1 MDGREVDECGPRKWV
16 RDSRAFNP
24 HGNGFDFGCRVGRQC
39 ATPEPTG
46 DWRTMD
52 RAKRLA
58 ANREA
63 SAASRARKR
72 ALEEETRARCE
83 ALEHRVG
90 QLLEHAR
97 ALACENAG
105 LKNALLEVTY
115 GVRSVEFAALPNAMM
130 FGSETAAM
138 GGAKLPL
145 PRWDGGAF
153 AANAK
158 AVTATEGATAKRQ
171 KTTGVVPD
179 VRQQT
184 STSSGESSY
193 DGSGA
198 LTTTTTTPASE
209 VVLGDLTPLPFDF
222 DDAFDYT
229 RDAFRTK
236 RSFSRGARATN
247 DATTRQGAR
256 QRVDGCSLVAPRGRG
271 PRAETSY
278 AIQNMQTNATRQ
290 RMKDAAKRILTKR
303 RRRTRSS
310 TTCSSMKMHSMRSSM
325 RFLPMK
331 ATISNSNPSS
341 RASRRRKS
349 TDDTLA
355 RQQKLIKQIVR
366 RLYPNS

>member
-1 MDGREVDECGPRKWV
+1 
-16 RDSRAFNP
+16 
-24 HGNGFDFGCRVGRQC
+24 
-39 ATPEPTG
+39 
-46 DWRTMD
+46 MD

-153 AANAK
+153 AADAK

-171 KTTGVVPD
+171 KTMGVVPD
-179 VRQQT
+179 FRQQT

-198 LTTTTTTPASE
+198 LTTTTTTTTTTTPASE

-229 RDAFRTK
+229 RVAFRTK
-236 RSFSRGARATN
+236 RSFSRGARATD

-303 RRRTRSS
+303 RRRSRSS
-310 TTCSSMKMHSMRSSM
+310 TTCSSMKMHSMQSSM

-341 RASRRRKS
+341 RASRRRKL
-349 TDDTLA
+349 TDAALA

>member
-1 MDGREVDECGPRKWV
+1 
-16 RDSRAFNP
+16 
-24 HGNGFDFGCRVGRQC
+24 
-39 ATPEPTG
+39 
-46 DWRTMD
+46 MD

-72 ALEEETRARCE
+72 ALELETRARCE
-83 ALEHRVG
+83 ALERRVG
-90 QLLEHAR
+90 ELLEHAR

-115 GVRSVEFAALPNAMM
+115 GVRSVEFASPVM
-130 FGSETAAM
+130 FGGSETM
-138 GGAKLPL
+138 AKLPL

-153 AANAK
+153 ANAK
-158 AVTATEGATAKRQ
+158 VNAGTETTEEGATAKRQ
-171 KTTGVVPD
+171 KTTTGVAPD
-179 VRQQT
+179 VVRQQT

-193 DGSGA
+193 GSEA
-198 LTTTTTTPASE
+198 LTTMTTMTTTTPASE

-236 RSFSRGARATN
+236 RSFSRGVRATD

-290 RMKDAAKRILTKR
+290 RMKDAAKRILPKR
-303 RRRTRSS
+303 QRRNRSS
-310 TTCSSMKMHSMRSSM
+310 TTCSSMKTHSMQSSM

-349 TDDTLA
+349 TDDALA

>member
-1 MDGREVDECGPRKWV
+1 MD
-16 RDSRAFNP
+16 
-24 HGNGFDFGCRVGRQC
+24 H
-39 ATPEPTG
+39 
-46 DWRTMD
+46 

-72 ALEEETRARCE
+72 ALELETRARCE
-83 ALEHRVG
+83 ALERRVG
-90 QLLEHAR
+90 ELLEHAR

-115 GVRSVEFAALPNAMM
+115 GVRSVEFASPVM
-130 FGSETAAM
+130 FGSETTM
-138 GGAKLPL
+138 AKLPL

-153 AANAK
+153 MANAK
-158 AVTATEGATAKRQ
+158 AVTATEGGAHAKRQ

-193 DGSGA
+193 DGSDV
-198 LTTTTTTPASE
+198 LTTTTKTTTTTTTPASE

-236 RSFSRGARATN
+236 RSFSRGARATD

-290 RMKDAAKRILTKR
+290 RMKEAAKRILTKR

-310 TTCSSMKMHSMRSSM
+310 TTCSSMKMHSMQSSM

-341 RASRRRKS
+341 RALRRRKS
-349 TDDTLA
+349 TDDALA

>member
-1 MDGREVDECGPRKWV
+1 MGASLGTGLCSGCSLCSLERIDFD
-16 RDSRAFNP
+16 
-24 HGNGFDFGCRVGRQC
+24 FDFGCRVGRQW
-39 ATPEPTG
+39 ATDG
-46 DWRTMD
+46 RTEMD

-72 ALEEETRARCE
+72 ALELETRARCE
-83 ALEHRVG
+83 ALERRVG
-90 QLLEHAR
+90 ELLEHAR

-115 GVRSVEFAALPNAMM
+115 GVRSVEFASPVM
-130 FGSETAAM
+130 FGSETM
-138 GGAKLPL
+138 AKLPL

-153 AANAK
+153 ANAFANAG
-158 AVTATEGATAKRQ
+158 TEATEEGATAKRQ
-171 KTTGVVPD
+171 KTTGVAPD
-179 VRQQT
+179 VVRQQT

-193 DGSGA
+193 GSEA
-198 LTTTTTTPASE
+198 LTTTMTTTTPASE

-236 RSFSRGARATN
+236 RSFSRGVRATD

-290 RMKDAAKRILTKR
+290 RMKDAAKRILPKR
-303 RRRTRSS
+303 QRRNRSS
-310 TTCSSMKMHSMRSSM
+310 TTYSSMKTHSMQSSM

-349 TDDTLA
+349 TDDALA

>member
-1 MDGREVDECGPRKWV
+1 M
-16 RDSRAFNP
+16 RDAR
-24 HGNGFDFGCRVGRQC
+24 R
-39 ATPEPTG
+39 PTG
-46 DWRTMD
+46 DDRRMD

-72 ALEEETRARCE
+72 ALELETRARCE

-115 GVRSVEFAALPNAMM
+115 GVRSVEFASPVM
-130 FGSETAAM
+130 FGSETTATA
-138 GGAKLPL
+138 AKLPL
-145 PRWDGGAF
+145 PRWDGGTF
-153 AANAK
+153 AAN
-158 AVTATEGATAKRQ
+158 AVTATEGATEEGATAKRQ
-171 KTTGVVPD
+171 KMTGVVPD

-198 LTTTTTTPASE
+198 LTTTTTTTPASE

-229 RDAFRTK
+229 RDAVRTK
-236 RSFSRGARATN
+236 RSFSRGARATD

-278 AIQNMQTNATRQ
+278 AIQNMQTNATRRQ
-290 RMKDAAKRILTKR
+290 RMKDAAKRILPKR

-310 TTCSSMKMHSMRSSM
+310 TTCSSTKTHSMQSSM

-331 ATISNSNPSS
+331 ATISNFNPSS

-349 TDDTLA
+349 TDDALA